1 VQVALVFIWS
11 GFVRAGLGFGGA
23 VLSLPL
29 LLMIDNQPLFWLPIL
44 SLHLIFFTS
53 ISLKSRVSNI
63 DWPVLKNT
71 IGYILPLKIAGVFG
85 LVTLPNHWLVIII
98 YGITS
103 LYAIMWTLDLRFK
116 TERPWADKLLL
127 AGGGYLSGTSLSGA
141 PLIAAVYVK
150 LIARNAL
157 RDTMWVLWLFLVSFK
172 AITLYWFGIDLQI
185 ASTLALIPAVGI
197 GHFIGLHLHE
207 RLIENDRM
215 FKRVLGVAMIVVSVL
230 GISRMF
236 FT

>member
-1 VQVALVFIWS
+1 MQVALVFIWS

-23 VLSLPL
+23 VLSLPV

-44 SLHLIFFTS
+44 SLHLIIFTS
-53 ISLKSRVSNI
+53 ISLRSRISNI

-85 LVTLPNHWLVIII
+85 LVTLPNQWLVIII

-103 LYAIMWTLDLRFK
+103 LYAIMWILDLRFK

-172 AITLYWFGIDLQI
+172 AITLYWFGIDLQV

-197 GHFIGLHLHE
+197 GHFIGIRLHE
-207 RLIENDRM
+207 KLIENDRM
-215 FKRVLGVAMIVVSVL
+215 FKRVLGAAMIVISTV